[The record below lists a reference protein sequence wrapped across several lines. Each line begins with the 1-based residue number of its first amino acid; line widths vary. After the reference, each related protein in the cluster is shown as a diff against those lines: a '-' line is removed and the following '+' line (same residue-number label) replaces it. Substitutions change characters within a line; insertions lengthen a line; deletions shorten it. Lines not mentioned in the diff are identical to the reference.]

1 MSNKQSKNASCWNS
15 IGEMLFHP
23 GKGLGKSEVEAT
35 ALALELNADWL
46 LMDDLSGR
54 REAIRIGLTVM
65 GTVGVLIR
73 AKQESLIEQLEPLLD
88 ELGAAGFRFSRNLR
102 LFALQ
107 LAGELS

>member
-1 MSNKQSKNASCWNS
+1 MS
-15 IGEMLFHP
+15 LHP
-23 GKGLGKSEVEAT
+23 SKGLGKGEVEAI
-35 ALALELNADWL
+35 ALALRLNADWL

-73 AKQESLIEQLEPLLD
+73 AEQESLIEPLEPLLD
-88 ELGAAGFRFSRNLR
+88 ELEAAGFRFSRNLR